1 MEKKL
6 AISNCI
12 SEKKQI
18 LDAILRKKVQI
29 GQLIEKI
36 EKLDAELLD
45 VRTQFLHRVGKL
57 YLEIDHLEREIVR
70 YREIEELIRKG
81 FSRDEAKNAVQAAE
95 KRRENKKKT
104 AWDDTVLMT
113 GENVVEKDLNVMKE
127 IKRLYRRLSIKFHPD
142 LVQDVKEK
150 KKREAMM
157 KKVNTAYREKNIVQ
171 LQAMEE
177 EMPIDNLESKS
188 IEMLRKELERIINQ
202 LYCLEMRYEELI
214 RSEWFVWARRLRK
227 ARRNNRDPFNDLEDK
242 LEEDIRRRQILIQ
255 DLNNKYA
262 QKQVNSKTE

>member
-6 AISNCI
+6 AISNNI

-18 LDAILRKKVQI
+18 LDAILRKKDQI
-29 GQLIEKI
+29 GQFIEKI
-36 EKLDAELLD
+36 ETLEAELLD
-45 VRTQFLHRVGKL
+45 VKTQFLHRVGKL

-81 FSRDEAKNAVQAAE
+81 FSMDRAKNAVQAAE

-104 AWDDTVLMT
+104 VCDETVFMT
-113 GENVVEKDLNVMKE
+113 GENIIKKDPDVLKE
-127 IKRLYRRLSIKFHPD
+127 IKRLYRKLSIRFHPD
-142 LVQDVKEK
+142 LVQDMKEK
-150 KKREAMM
+150 KKREGIM

-171 LQAMEE
+171 LQMMEE
-177 EMPIDNLESKS
+177 EIPFDNPESKS
-188 IEMLRKELERIINQ
+188 IVILRKELERIINQ
-202 LYCLEMRYEELI
+202 LYFLETRYEELI

-227 ARRNNRDPFNDLEDK
+227 ARRNNRDPFNDLEVK
-242 LEEDIRRRQILIQ
+242 LEEDIRQRQILIQ

-262 QKQVNSKTE
+262 